1 MGIPTISS
9 NLYHV
14 DPKTGERITTP
25 DSSAETSGSNANNDT
40 FITDDAKEM
49 NILQGMRDLIEF
61 ARTQKGLLDGAVPDE
76 EFALERQGVKWS
88 SQTVWD
94 SNGQPFSVN
103 KWYDPNT
110 GETFDSDY
118 FSVLENI
125 ARGETEE
132 EHLINYAYIDNL
144 TSDITKYFSTAD
156 SRVSDKAYI
165 KERINAIIEEIRQNI
180 AEGKENPTENLQT
193 KFTLK
198 GADWTLSELLGAADV
213 LEKACSAQSTSI
225 YDNFTIDNT
234 VRMNYKDY
242 AKLGMAVGYVSQYA
256 AENLN
261 KKQADSLNSIMQ
273 GRVNAAIARN
283 NKYMEEHQAA
293 TDAEWKKIQ
302 SNSDFYLYKDQWDR
316 RREYY
321 SFGRDTIIA
330 TNTQL
335 RDKIME
341 IFSSV
346 GAGRT
351 ISNALNEYLELMKPV
366 YGCLD
371 TPTQLGFDLD
381 RDILSGYFNALF
393 GR

>member
-9 NLYHV
+9 NLYRV

-25 DSSAETSGSNANNDT
+25 DSGAENASSKAVNDTFSNANAD
-40 FITDDAKEM
+40 EE
-49 NILQGMRDLIEF
+49 NILQGMRALVEF
-61 ARTQKGLLDGAVPDE
+61 AKSLKGNIDGGVPDE
-76 EFALERQGVKWS
+76 EFALEKQGMKWS

-94 SNGQPFSVN
+94 SNGQPFSIN
-103 KWYDPNT
+103 KWYDPDT

-125 ARGETEE
+125 ARGEKEE
-132 EHLINYAYIDNL
+132 DHLINYAYIDNL

-165 KERINAIIEEIRQNI
+165 KERLNAVIEEIRQNI
-180 AEGKENPTENLQT
+180 AAGKENPTENLQT
-193 KFTLK
+193 KFTLN
-198 GADWTLSELLGAADV
+198 GADWTLSDLLGAVDV
-213 LEKACSAQSTSI
+213 LEKACSAQSTSVS
-225 YDNFTIDNT
+225 DNFTIDNT

-261 KKQADSLNSIMQ
+261 KEQADSLNSIMQ

-283 NKYMEEHQAA
+283 NQYMKLHQEE
-293 TDAEWKKIQ
+293 TDAEWEKIQ
-302 SNSDFYLYKDQWDR
+302 SNSDFYLYKDQWDK

-351 ISNALNEYLELMKPV
+351 ISSALNEYLELMRPV
-366 YGCLD
+366 YGSLD
-371 TPTQLGFDLD
+371 ISAQLGFDLD

>member
-9 NLYHV
+9 NLYRV

-49 NILQGMRDLIEF
+49 NILQGMRDLVEF

-76 EFALERQGVKWS
+76 EFALERQGMKWS
-88 SQTVWD
+88 SQTVQD
-94 SNGQPFSVN
+94 SSGERFSVY
-103 KWYDPNT
+103 KWYDPAT
-110 GETFDSDY
+110 GNTFDGDY

-144 TSDITKYFSTAD
+144 TYDIMKYFSTAA
-156 SRVSDKAYI
+156 STVSDKAYI
-165 KERINAIIEEIRQNI
+165 KECINAIVEEIRQNI

-198 GADWTLSELLGAADV
+198 GADWTLSDLMGAVDV

-261 KKQADSLNSIMQ
+261 KEQADSLNSIMQ
-273 GRVNAAIARN
+273 GKVNNAIARN

>member
-9 NLYHV
+9 NLYRV

-25 DSSAETSGSNANNDT
+25 DSGAEAAGSKANDMFVT
-40 FITDDAKEM
+40 EDAKEM
-49 NILQGMRDLIEF
+49 NILQGMRDLVEF

-76 EFALERQGVKWS
+76 EFALEKQGMKWS

-103 KWYDPNT
+103 KWYDPDT

-125 ARGETEE
+125 ARGEKEE
-132 EHLINYAYIDNL
+132 DHLINYAYIDNL

-156 SRVSDKAYI
+156 SRVSDKAYL
-165 KERINAIIEEIRQNI
+165 KERINAVIEEIRQNI
-180 AEGKENPTENLQT
+180 AAGKENPTENLQT
-193 KFTLK
+193 KFTLN
-198 GADWTLSELLGAADV
+198 GADWTLSDLLGAVDV

-261 KKQADSLNSIMQ
+261 KEQADSLNSIMQ
-273 GRVNAAIARN
+273 GKVNAAIARN
-283 NKYMEEHQAA
+283 NKYMEEHQAE

-302 SNSDFYLYKDQWDR
+302 SNSDFYLYKDQWDK

-321 SFGRDTIIA
+321 SFGRDTIID
-330 TNTQL
+330 TNKQL

-346 GAGRT
+346 GTSRT
-351 ISNALNEYLELMKPV
+351 ISSALNEYLELMKPV

>member
-9 NLYHV
+9 NLYRV

-25 DSSAETSGSNANNDT
+25 DSGAETTGSKANNDT
-40 FITDDAKEM
+40 FVNEDAKEM
-49 NILQGMRDLIEF
+49 NILQGMKDLVNF
-61 ARTQKGLLDGAVPDE
+61 VRFQKLEGAVDDE
-76 EFALERQGVKWS
+76 VLLLGSQGIKKTAQQTALG
-88 SQTVWD
+88 
-94 SNGQPFSVN
+94 SNGESFYVA
-103 KWYDPNT
+103 KWYNT
-110 GETFDSDY
+110 ATNETYDSDY
-118 FSVLENI
+118 MSIIEKI
-125 ARGETEE
+125 AGGESEQ
-132 EHLINYAYIDNL
+132 EHLINYAYMDNL
-144 TSDITKYFSTAD
+144 TSDILSFFGTAATESGD
-156 SRVSDKAYI
+156 AAYI
-165 KERINAIIEEIRQNI
+165 KERLNAVIEEVRQNI
-180 AEGKENPTENLQT
+180 AAGKENPTENLQT
-193 KFTLK
+193 KFTLN
-198 GADWTLSELLGAADV
+198 GADWTLSDLLGAVDA
-213 LEKACSAQSTSI
+213 LQKACSAQSTAVT
-225 YDNFTIDNT
+225 DNFTIDNT

-242 AKLGMAVGYVSQYA
+242 AKLGMAAGYISRYA

-261 KKQADSLNSIMQ
+261 KEQADSLNSIMQ
-273 GRVNAAIARN
+273 GRIDAAIARS
-283 NKYMEEHQAA
+283 NKYMEQHRAE
-293 TDAEWKKIQ
+293 TDAEWEKIQ
-302 SNSDFYLYKDQWDR
+302 SNSDFYLYKEQWDK

-366 YGCLD
+366 YSCLD

-381 RDILSGYFNALF
+381 KDILSGYFNALF